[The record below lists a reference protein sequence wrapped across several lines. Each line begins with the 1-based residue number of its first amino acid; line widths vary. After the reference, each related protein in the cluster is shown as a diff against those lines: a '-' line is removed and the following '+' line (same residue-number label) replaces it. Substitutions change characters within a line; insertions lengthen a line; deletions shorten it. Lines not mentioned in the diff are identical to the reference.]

1 MDAILI
7 ELRRRSRLLFAIMCA
22 LAGLGGVAYAQGSGK
37 EFLYFDTAGGGFLHK
52 IDPKTGL
59 RVDVQYVAWQDPV
72 SVDNYC
78 SWRGRLVGVGRIPSI
93 NPLNEVLYARNAS
106 DGTYTVISSLN
117 NFFISRNILDVDPTT
132 GRMYGILDHK
142 LYEIDPPSG
151 RQFLIGP
158 ITGAPLAGAWA
169 MGISPEGVCYI
180 PNNASNFNRIEYFE
194 LDLRTAQA
202 TSVGSFPLEVGTA
215 GDLAFDEEGALW
227 MCYAAAN
234 KGRSG
239 LYKID
244 FRTMTIKKMFPEEIT
259 QLGTTGAPSAIAFLR
274 DSAWHLYCSGKPNSL
289 GCTPEVACSGIAN
302 PGARRGFKIWATK
315 VRNQSSGILLYSMG
329 GPTSLP
335 YLGGT
340 LCVTAP
346 YETSVVV
353 NSGGSSASQ
362 GDCSGQWE
370 VDFNSIMF
378 ATGGLPA
385 GHHVQAQFFGR
396 DPGLP
401 LGEAF
406 SFSNAVDFE
415 LVP

>member
-1 MDAILI
+1 M
-7 ELRRRSRLLFAIMCA
+7 ESHKFQLRRRNMAMLAAMCA
-22 LAGLGGVAYAQGSGK
+22 LAALGGIASAQGTGK

-52 IDPKTGL
+52 IDPETGL

-93 NPLNEVLYARNAS
+93 NPLNEVVYERNAS

-117 NFFISRNILDVDPTT
+117 EFYPSRNIIDIDPTT
-132 GRMYGILDHK
+132 GRMYGLFTHR

-151 RQFLIGP
+151 RHFLIGP
-158 ITGAPLAGAWA
+158 LTGMPLGFGWA
-169 MGISPEGVCYI
+169 MGISREGVCYV
-180 PNNASNFNRIEYFE
+180 PNFASNFNRIEFFE
-194 LDLRTAQA
+194 LDLKTAHA
-202 TSVGSFPLEVGTA
+202 TSVGSFPLEVGTP
-215 GDLAFDEEGALW
+215 GDLAFDEGGALC
-227 MCYAAAN
+227 MCYSAAN
-234 KGRSG
+234 AGRSG

-244 FRTMTIKKMFPEEIT
+244 FRTMTIAKMFPEEIT

-274 DSAWHLYCSGKPNSL
+274 DSAWHLYCTGKPNSL
-289 GCTPEVACSGIAN
+289 GCTPEIACSGIAN
-302 PGARRGFKIWATK
+302 PGARRGFKIWAKK

-335 YLGGT
+335 YMGGT

-346 YETSVVV
+346 YQTSAVVH
-353 NSGGSSASQ
+353 SGGTSASQ
-362 GDCSGQWE
+362 GDCTGQWE

-401 LGEAF
+401 PGEAF